1 MYMVSAIVLY
11 FVYQIYNVMVLVP
24 IK

>member
-1 MYMVSAIVLY
+1 MVSTIILY
-11 FVYQIYNVMVLVP
+11 FVYQIYNVIVLVP